1 LQLNESREDLISK
14 IAKKY
19 KSGGINDV
27 VKLKSIYGISINR
40 LTFEFFEVRP
50 NSNIFGYM
58 PDRHIKS
65 DDCEVYSIID
75 TKNNS
80 SQFITNLGYGGEY
93 LSVLPKHDY
102 NFLDDKDEHSIRKF
116 MDFFYQNDNGS
127 LTYRSN
133 IANKLDNQEVLDL
146 RDKPIKVSKVGKV
159 KDYYLDEFI
168 YKKNSMK

>member
-1 LQLNESREDLISK
+1 
-14 IAKKY
+14 
-19 KSGGINDV
+19 
-27 VKLKSIYGISINR
+27 
-40 LTFEFFEVRP
+40 
-50 NSNIFGYM
+50 
-58 PDRHIKS
+58 
-65 DDCEVYSIID
+65 
-75 TKNNS
+75 
-80 SQFITNLGYGGEY
+80 
-93 LSVLPKHDY
+93 
-102 NFLDDKDEHSIRKF
+102 